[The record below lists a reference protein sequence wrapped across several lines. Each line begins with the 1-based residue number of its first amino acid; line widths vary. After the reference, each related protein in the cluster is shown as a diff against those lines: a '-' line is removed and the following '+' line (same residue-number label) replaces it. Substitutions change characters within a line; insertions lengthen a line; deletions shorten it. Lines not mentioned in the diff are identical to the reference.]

1 MRFVLVFLFLIAAGA
16 WLTADAQ
23 PADLMD
29 SPECKAARAQLEAVL
44 DDPGL
49 GREERAQR
57 LAAVRQQVLTICL
70 GAPSAQPQRSGAP
83 EPVIAVPAPIISLPP
98 AHANVPVT
106 STPLPALAIPRPT
119 VITTCDPGGCWDSAG
134 HRLNNLGPMLVGP
147 RGPCTLQGGIAN
159 CP

>member
-1 MRFVLVFLFLIAAGA
+1 MRCVLAFLIVAGSCLAAK
-16 WLTADAQ
+16 AQ
-23 PADLMD
+23 PADGMD
-29 SPECKAARAQLEAVL
+29 SPECRAARDQLEATL

-57 LAAVRQQVLTICL
+57 LAVLRKQVLTLCL
-70 GAPSAQPQRSGAP
+70 GPASARPQRSGAP

-98 AHANVPVT
+98 AHSNVSAT
-106 STPLPALAIPRPT
+106 TAPLPPVAVPRPT

-134 HRLNNLGPMLVGP
+134 HRLNNLGPLLVGP
-147 RGPCTLQGGIAN
+147 RGLCTLQGGIAN

>member
-1 MRFVLVFLFLIAAGA
+1 MRFVLALLIVAGA
-16 WLTADAQ
+16 SLAANAQ
-23 PADLMD
+23 PADRMD
-29 SPECKAARAQLEAVL
+29 SPECRAARDQLEATL

-57 LAAVRQQVLTICL
+57 LAGVRKEVLTICL
-70 GAPSAQPQRSGAP
+70 GAPSAHPQRSGAP

-98 AHANVPVT
+98 AHSNAPGAT
-106 STPLPALAIPRPT
+106 TPLPPVASPRPT

-134 HRLNNLGPMLVGP
+134 HRINNLGPMLVGP
-147 RGPCTLQGGIAN
+147 RGLCTLQGGIAN

>member
-1 MRFVLVFLFLIAAGA
+1 
-16 WLTADAQ
+16 
-23 PADLMD
+23 
-29 SPECKAARAQLEAVL
+29 
-44 DDPGL
+44 
-49 GREERAQR
+49 
-57 LAAVRQQVLTICL
+57 
-70 GAPSAQPQRSGAP
+70 
-83 EPVIAVPAPIISLPP
+83 LPP